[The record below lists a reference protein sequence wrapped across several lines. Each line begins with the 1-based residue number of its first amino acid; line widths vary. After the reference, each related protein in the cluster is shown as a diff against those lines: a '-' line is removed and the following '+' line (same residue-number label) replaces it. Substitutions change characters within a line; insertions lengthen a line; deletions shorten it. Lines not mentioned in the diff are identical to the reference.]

1 MPSNRRVPFF
11 CATLLAMTG
20 IAFAGPAT
28 QPAELAPVQHGAAA
42 TDSGKYLRF
51 VDQGAGGRLETAETV
66 FVNDQGTVVRL
77 IAAVHIGEGSYFKGL
92 SDSFRQRDAV
102 LYELVKPKDV
112 DVPRPGQES
121 TSAIGTLQRML
132 KDTLNLE
139 FQLDQIDYSAPNF
152 IHADLDAETFE
163 KMQAE
168 RGENFATLML
178 QQLMKAMS
186 QPQGAG
192 GLPAQDINQELEE
205 LVKTFTRPDMERQF
219 KRLIARQLG
228 TMEEHALG
236 LDGPGGSV
244 ILTER
249 NKAAVR
255 VLENVLKDGKRDIA
269 IFYGAAHMPDLA
281 ERLKTMG
288 FKPVATEWRMAWD
301 LTIRYDEPSAVE
313 KLLMELI
320 RGMDDGTPG
329 R

>member
-1 MPSNRRVPFF
+1 
-11 CATLLAMTG
+11 
-20 IAFAGPAT
+20 
-28 QPAELAPVQHGAAA
+28 
-42 TDSGKYLRF
+42 
-51 VDQGAGGRLETAETV
+51 
-66 FVNDQGTVVRL
+66 
-77 IAAVHIGEGSYFKGL
+77 
-92 SDSFRQRDAV
+92 
-102 LYELVKPKDV
+102 
-112 DVPRPGQES
+112 
-121 TSAIGTLQRML
+121 
-132 KDTLNLE
+132 
-139 FQLDQIDYSAPNF
+139 
-152 IHADLDAETFE
+152 
-163 KMQAE
+163 
-168 RGENFATLML
+168 
-178 QQLMKAMS
+178 
-186 QPQGAG
+186 
-192 GLPAQDINQELEE
+192 
-205 LVKTFTRPDMERQF
+205 
-219 KRLIARQLG
+219 
-228 TMEEHALG
+228 MEEHALG